1 MIRIKQGNVE
11 IIQDRPVPSLAD
23 AILIPQK
30 QIEQLNREIK
40 GQGQSQIEA
49 LNQIKN
55 TKFDVAKAE
64 YDKRKKNL
72 ELKQIEVKIK

>member
-1 MIRIKQGNVE
+1 
-11 IIQDRPVPSLAD
+11 VPFLAD

-55 TKFDVAKAE
+55 TKFNVAKAE
-64 YDKRKKNL
+64 YDKKKKNL

>member
-1 MIRIKQGNVE
+1 M
-11 IIQDRPVPSLAD
+11 PFLAD

-40 GQGQSQIEA
+40 GKGQSQIEA

-55 TKFDVAKAE
+55 TKFNVAKAE
-64 YDKRKKNL
+64 YDKKKKNL

>member
-1 MIRIKQGNVE
+1 M
-11 IIQDRPVPSLAD
+11 PFLAD

-55 TKFDVAKAE
+55 TKFNVAKAE
-64 YDKRKKNL
+64 YDKKKKNL

>member
-55 TKFDVAKAE
+55 IKFDVAKAE